1 MVSWQVDA
9 DAEAEEA
16 LIQNGS
22 AVTQEDYA
30 GHAERRHN
38 DKKAKKNDYAQQY
51 AKKKLLERLEEQH
64 QRRIFSNL
72 QQQDNKQ
79 KLRRPFSSRSYRT
92 VPMGLPL
99 TSEEWI
105 AESEKWHGKHEEERI
120 MDVVSPKHDRTD
132 AYYLEGTQLYKVPRT
147 DESFERED
155 RDLAA
160 SLRRNTAAAAATA
173 ATDAWE

>member
-30 GHAERRHN
+30 GHAERRQN
-38 DKKAKKNDYAQQY
+38 EKKAMKNDYAQQY
-51 AKKKLLERLEEQH
+51 AKKKLPERLEEQH
-64 QRRIFSNL
+64 QRRIFSDL
-72 QQQDNKQ
+72 QQQDNRQ
-79 KLRRPFSSRSYRT
+79 KLRRPFYSRSYAP

-105 AESEKWHGKHEEERI
+105 AESEKWHGE
-120 MDVVSPKHDRTD
+120 
-132 AYYLEGTQLYKVPRT
+132 
-147 DESFERED
+147 
-155 RDLAA
+155 
-160 SLRRNTAAAAATA
+160 
-173 ATDAWE
+173 